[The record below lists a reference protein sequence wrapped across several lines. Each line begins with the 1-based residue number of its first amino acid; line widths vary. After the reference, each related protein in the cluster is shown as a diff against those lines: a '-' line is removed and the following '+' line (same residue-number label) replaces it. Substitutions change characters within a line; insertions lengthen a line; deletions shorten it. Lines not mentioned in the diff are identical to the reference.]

1 MNTALDLV
9 TSLILPLCPSSLRGR
24 RHSWGPLFSP
34 EPHPPCTAKS
44 CSSVVQRELNLVL
57 ACRARHGSLR
67 LKNRGTEG
75 LLSKPN
81 SPFSL
86 CRQPESLLPPELGRA
101 ASPQAGGVDQCRP
114 PGLGGGCYWS
124 ASCFAPGKVS
134 QGRAIKLHARRP
146 SIATLTQPSTS
157 SHRSQPSSRG
167 DTGVR
172 PFSKTSVIYFFFSDQ
187 KRTSSYPEAQRMGKM
202 QAWQPHNIPYSSAAP
217 SQEFPAADCPL
228 SELLLSLGP
237 LPGA

>member
-9 TSLILPLCPSSLRGR
+9 TSLILPLCPSSLGGR

-57 ACRARHGSLR
+57 ACRARDGSLR

-75 LLSKPN
+75 LLSKQN
-81 SPFSL
+81 SPFLL
-86 CRQPESLLPPELGRA
+86 CQTESLLPPKLERA
-101 ASPQAGGVDQCRP
+101 ASPQGGGVDQYRP

-134 QGRAIKLHARRP
+134 QERAVKLHARRP

-157 SHRSQPSSRG
+157 SHRSQPFSRG
-167 DTGVR
+167 DTSLPLFKDQR
-172 PFSKTSVIYFFFSDQ
+172 YLFIY
-187 KRTSSYPEAQRMGKM
+187 
-202 QAWQPHNIPYSSAAP
+202 
-217 SQEFPAADCPL
+217 
-228 SELLLSLGP
+228 
-237 LPGA
+237 

>member
-9 TSLILPLCPSSLRGR
+9 TSLILPLCPSSLGGR

-57 ACRARHGSLR
+57 ACKARDGSLR
-67 LKNRGTEG
+67 LKNGGTEG
-75 LLSKPN
+75 LLSKQN
-81 SPFSL
+81 SPFLL
-86 CRQPESLLPPELGRA
+86 CHQTGSLLPPKLERA
-101 ASPQAGGVDQCRP
+101 ASPPGGGVDQYRP

-134 QGRAIKLHARRP
+134 QERAVKLHARRP

-157 SHRSQPSSRG
+157 SHRSQPFSRG
-167 DTGVR
+167 DTGVC
-172 PFSKTSVIYFFFSDQ
+172 PFSKTSVIYLFICDQ
-187 KRTSSYPEAQRMGKM
+187 NRTSSYPETQRMEKM
-202 QAWQPHNIPYSSAAP
+202 QAWQPHNHLPYSSAAP
-217 SQEFPAADCPL
+217 S
-228 SELLLSLGP
+228 
-237 LPGA
+237 